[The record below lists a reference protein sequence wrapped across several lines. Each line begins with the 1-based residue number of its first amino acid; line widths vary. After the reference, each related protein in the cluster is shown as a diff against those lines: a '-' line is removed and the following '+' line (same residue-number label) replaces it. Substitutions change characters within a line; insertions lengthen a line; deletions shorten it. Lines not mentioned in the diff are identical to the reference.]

1 MLATATNART
11 DLGSTIRYWAEERPD
26 AIAMDDGIT
35 RISYRELDQMADR
48 YARAF
53 VASGLTPGNRI
64 A

>member
-26 AIAMDDGIT
+26 AIAMDDGMT
-35 RISYRELDQMADR
+35 RITYRQLDEAADR

-53 VASGLTPGNRI
+53 VAAGL
-64 A
+64 